1 MGILFAIAVGG
12 AIGAVLRFTMVSWV
26 TNNFE
31 HALPLGT
38 LAVNVVGAF
47 LIGILMVSLQA
58 RVLEHEWLRYL
69 LVVGLLGGFTTF
81 SAFSLDTYVMF
92 ESGAHFKAMIN
103 IVLNVVLCI
112 FATTSA
118 IWLSRHV
125 FH

>member
-1 MGILFAIAVGG
+1 
-12 AIGAVLRFTMVSWV
+12 
-26 TNNFE
+26 
-31 HALPLGT
+31 
-38 LAVNVVGAF
+38 
-47 LIGILMVSLQA
+47 
-58 RVLEHEWLRYL
+58 
-69 LVVGLLGGFTTF
+69 LLGGFTTF

-103 IVLNVVLCI
+103 IVLNVVLCV